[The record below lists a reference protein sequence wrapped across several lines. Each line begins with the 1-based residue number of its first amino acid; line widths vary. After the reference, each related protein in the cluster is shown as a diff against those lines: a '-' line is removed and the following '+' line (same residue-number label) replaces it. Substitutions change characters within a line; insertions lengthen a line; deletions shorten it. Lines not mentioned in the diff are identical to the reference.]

1 MSKTGK
7 LSERD
12 LAERLSQNYDTTC
25 EYVSCARAFS
35 VLPLTRRIS
44 RPALRTASLS
54 FRAHRRAGLSTVD
67 AVTNYLD
74 QGKCAQLCLFDSMDG
89 PNMAALVAAIV
100 GQADPA
106 AAEKKAATPASQKVA
121 GDGDDAASDE
131 GAILPVAGIETLR
144 VWGCD
149 VGDEGCGAIASLLSF
164 RPFQKSGGLTM
175 LDLMD
180 CNVAKLGCFAIGS
193 ALAFEGN
200 QSLTQLRMDFNRTVA
215 AEGATA
221 LLLGLRSNWFL
232 TDLSLKGCNIG
243 PEAADTVKQ
252 MLQNQRSGLTTLDL
266 EANSLGSYGLLKIA
280 EGLASNAKLLELKF
294 SRNGVGTLQQR
305 TAHSGKIE
313 ASLVGPHDAAAFAAL
328 NAMLLRNKTL
338 ATLELED
345 TYGDDG
351 IQRLRPALV
360 KEEGSDVEV
369 NTTLT
374 KFLPDPNLA
383 SYGVFCRSGGGGGGK
398 KKKKGKGKGKKKKK

>member
-1 MSKTGK
+1 M
-7 LSERD
+7 
-12 LAERLSQNYDTTC
+12 
-25 EYVSCARAFS
+25 
-35 VLPLTRRIS
+35 
-44 RPALRTASLS
+44 
-54 FRAHRRAGLSTVD
+54 
-67 AVTNYLD
+67 
-74 QGKCAQLCLFDSMDG
+74 
-89 PNMAALVAAIV
+89 
-100 GQADPA
+100 
-106 AAEKKAATPASQKVA
+106 
-121 GDGDDAASDE
+121 
-131 GAILPVAGIETLR
+131 
-144 VWGCD
+144 WGCD
-149 VGDEGCGAIASLLSF
+149 LGDEGCGAISSLLSF

-200 QSLTQLRMDFNRTVA
+200 QSLTQLRMDFNRTIA

-232 TDLSLKGCNIG
+232 ADLSLKGCNIG

-280 EGLASNAKLLELKF
+280 EGLESNAKLLELKF
-294 SRNGVGTLQQR
+294 SHNGVGTLQQR
-305 TAHSGKIE
+305 TTHSGKIE

-328 NAMLLRNKTL
+328 NAMLLKNKTL

-383 SYGVFCRSGGGGGGK
+383 SYGVFCRSGGGGGGGK